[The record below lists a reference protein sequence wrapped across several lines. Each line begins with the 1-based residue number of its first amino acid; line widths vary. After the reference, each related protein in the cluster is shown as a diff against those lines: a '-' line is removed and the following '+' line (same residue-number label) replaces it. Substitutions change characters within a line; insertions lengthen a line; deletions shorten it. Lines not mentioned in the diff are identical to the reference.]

1 MTKLFFDTID
11 TYSFD
16 IFRSELNTAMS
27 KYGHSIDYNNERTI
41 YQCDSVEDIFKIISF
56 LKQRSGFIFD
66 IPFGYVIDVDKD
78 LNNMSLSL
86 ENKTMKLEIA
96 NGNLTYGNRDNIY
109 KNKSFDIIS
118 NPKSAI
124 AVVPSERYDLSHL
137 IIINEGNE
145 LKINEREEN
154 NKRIMDVNSLPIVIY
169 GIGSWF
175 AKDKKDEERNNHI
188 FVANLLA
195 TLYPKMREALLRYNY
210 KEFSDEFKEK
220 IGLSKLDAFVDHGVS
235 VYDEN
240 YESLQSIDNLIQ
252 RN

>member
-1 MTKLFFDTID
+1 MFFDVID

-27 KYGHSIDYNNERTI
+27 KYGYSIDYSNERII
-41 YQCDSVEDIFKIISF
+41 YQCDSINHIFDIVGF

-66 IPFGYVIDVDKD
+66 MPFRYSIKVDKD

-86 ENKTMKLEIA
+86 EDETMRLEIA
-96 NGNLTYGNRDNIY
+96 NGNLTYENMDDKYRKDFEIR
-109 KNKSFDIIS
+109 F

-124 AVVPSERYDLSHL
+124 AVVQSERYDLSHL

-154 NKRIMDVNSLPIVIY
+154 NKRIMDVNSLPIIIY

-220 IGLSKLDAFVDHGVS
+220 VGLNKLDAFADHS
-235 VYDEN
+235 IAIYDE
-240 YESLQSIDNLIQ
+240 SDLSQSIDNLIQ